1 MIKNT
6 AVILGYDRQCMP
18 VCIDF
23 RESPHILIAGATGS
37 GKSVMMHS
45 IACGLISSNTPETAQ
60 FLMIDPK
67 RVEMFDYNRSPLLFG
82 GKVYED
88 LEESIKVLEAV
99 NDEMESR
106 YFQLKYMNAR
116 SVEDIPKNGTMPRIY
131 IFIDELS
138 FLMLKDKKKIEKLL
152 SSIGMMGRAA
162 GIHLILCTQH
172 PDRKTITGTIQANIT
187 TVVALATRTAVDSRM
202 IAGSSIC
209 TTLKGK
215 GDAVLIDGLEEI
227 RFQGKFTSRFEVAE
241 TINAAIIAGRAP
253 VPEHNKNIIN
263 RWN

>member
-1 MIKNT
+1 MVKNT
-6 AVILGYDRQCMP
+6 SVILGYDRQGMP
-18 VCIDF
+18 VEIDF
-23 RESPHILIAGATGS
+23 RESPHVLIAGATGS

-45 IACGLISSNTPETAQ
+45 IACGLIAANTPETAQ

-88 LEESIKVLEAV
+88 IEESIQALESV

-116 SVEDIPKNGTMPRIY
+116 SIDDIPKNGTMPRIY

-138 FLMLKDKKKIEKLL
+138 FLMLKDRKKIEKLL

-162 GIHLILCTQH
+162 GIHMILCTQH

-215 GDAVLIDGLEEI
+215 GDAVLIDGLDEI
-227 RFQGKFTSRFEVAE
+227 RFQGKFTSRFEVLE
-241 TINAAIIAGRAP
+241 TVNAAIIAGRP
-253 VPEHNKNIIN
+253 QMPERGRNLMI

>member
-6 AVILGYDRQCMP
+6 SVILGYDRQAMP
-18 VCIDF
+18 VEIDF
-23 RESPHILIAGATGS
+23 RESPHVLIAGATGS
-37 GKSVMMHS
+37 GKSVMLHS
-45 IACGLISSNTPETAQ
+45 IACGLIASNTPETAL

-67 RVEMFDYNRSPLLFG
+67 RVEMFDYNSSPLLFG

-88 LEESIKVLEAV
+88 IDESIQALEAV

-116 SVEDIPKNGTMPRIY
+116 SIDDIPKNGTMPRIY

-162 GIHLILCTQH
+162 GIHMVLCTQH

-187 TVVALATRTAVDSRM
+187 TVIALATRTVVDSRM
-202 IAGSSIC
+202 ITGSAIC

-215 GDAVLIDGLEEI
+215 GDAVLIDGLEET
-227 RFQGKFTSRFEVAE
+227 RFQGKFTSRYEVIE
-241 TINAAIIAGRAP
+241 TVNAAIITGRKP
-253 VPEHNKNIIN
+253 IPDYSKTIIN